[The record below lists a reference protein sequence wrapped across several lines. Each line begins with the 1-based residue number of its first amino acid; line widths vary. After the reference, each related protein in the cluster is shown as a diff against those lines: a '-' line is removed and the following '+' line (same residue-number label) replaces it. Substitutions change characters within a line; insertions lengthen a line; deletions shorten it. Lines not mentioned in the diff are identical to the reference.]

1 VSTQRIIGVLALCI
15 LFSSSCV
22 TTSNIQ
28 ELQSQITAL
37 KDEVAVLKRTSLDTK
52 ATTGAN
58 YDSVMEEV
66 KKLRGSFEEKQYDF
80 DQKSEEIAILKE
92 VVNRTTA
99 DIESR
104 LYDIEQRLAAIESKL
119 NIKPSTEPAGAAP
132 TSPDTSGT
140 IGSDDRTG
148 PSPTGTP
155 LTAEE
160 LYAAAYK
167 KFQDKDYDGA
177 VTDFAAFIKAS
188 PDSSLADNAQF
199 WIGESYYARKDYDRA
214 ILEYDSVIKKYP
226 SGDKVPA
233 AMLKEGL
240 AFLEL
245 GDKAHAKTVLADLV
259 KKYPKEPQAETA
271 RKKLETL

>member
-15 LFSSSCV
+15 LFGPSCV
-22 TTSNIQ
+22 TTGNIQ
-28 ELQSQITAL
+28 ELQSQITSL
-37 KDEVAVLKRTSLDTK
+37 KDEVTVLKKTSLDTK

-66 KKLRGSFEEKQYDF
+66 KKLRGSYEEKQYEF
-80 DQKSEEIAILKE
+80 DQKSEDIAILKE
-92 VVNRTTA
+92 VVNRTAA

-104 LYDIEQRLAAIESKL
+104 LYDIEKRLAVIESKL
-119 NIKPSTEPAGAAP
+119 NIKPSTEPTGAGP

-140 IGSDDRTG
+140 TGSEGTIGT
-148 PSPTGTP
+148 SPAGTP

-167 KFQDKDYDGA
+167 KFQDKDYTGA
-177 VTDFAAFIKAS
+177 VTDFTAFIKAS
-188 PDSSLADNAQF
+188 PDSSLADNARF

-214 ILEYDSVIKKYP
+214 ILEYDGVIKKYP
-226 SGDKVPA
+226 TGDKVPA

-245 GDKAHAKTVLADLV
+245 GDKTHARTILTDLV
-259 KKYPKEPQAETA
+259 KKYPEEPQAEAA
-271 RKKLETL
+271 RKKLDTL

>member
-1 VSTQRIIGVLALCI
+1 MLFVSVLLV
-15 LFSSSCV
+15 SSCA
-22 TTSNIQ
+22 TTSDIQ
-28 ELQSQITAL
+28 ELQSQILIL
-37 KDEVAVLKRTSLDTK
+37 KDETAVLKRTSLDTK

-58 YDSVMEEV
+58 YDTVMEEV
-66 KKLRGSFEEKQYDF
+66 KKLRGSYEEKEYDF
-80 DQKSEEIAILKE
+80 EQKSEELAILKE

-104 LYDIEQRLAAIESKL
+104 LYDIERRLSAIESKL
-119 NIKPSTEPAGAAP
+119 GVKSSTEPEGAAP
-132 TSPDTSGT
+132 PPST
-140 IGSDDRTG
+140 ITG
-148 PSPTGTP
+148 PTPPEDRSVATPPGTS
-155 LTAEE
+155 LSAEA

-167 KFQDKDYDGA
+167 KFQDKDYAGA
-177 VTDFAAFIKAS
+177 ITDFTAFIKDS
-188 PDSSLADNAQF
+188 PESSLADNAQF
-199 WIGESYYARKDYDRA
+199 WIGESYYSREDYDRA

-245 GDKAHAKTVLADLV
+245 GDKAHAKTVFSDIV

>member
-1 VSTQRIIGVLALCI
+1 VSIQRKLTMLALCAVLI
-15 LFSSSCV
+15 SSCV
-22 TTSNIQ
+22 TTGNIQ

-37 KDEVAVLKRTSLDTK
+37 KDEVSILKKTSLDTK

-58 YDSVMEEV
+58 YDTVMEEV
-66 KKLRGSFEEKQYDF
+66 KKLRGSYEEKEYDF
-80 DQKSEEIAILKE
+80 DRKAEELAILKE

-104 LYDIEQRLAAIESKL
+104 LYDIERRLSAIESKL
-119 NIKPSTEPAGAAP
+119 GIKASTEPVGV
-132 TSPDTSGT
+132 T
-140 IGSDDRTG
+140 
-148 PSPTGTP
+148 PSPPNITGTTKPEDRSEVTPAKTP
-155 LTAEE
+155 LSAEE

-177 VTDFAAFIKAS
+177 IADFTAFIKNS

-199 WIGESYYARKDYDRA
+199 WIGESYYARGDYNRA
-214 ILEYDSVIKKYP
+214 ILEYDGVIKKYP

-240 AFLEL
+240 AFLDL
-245 GDKAHAKTVLADLV
+245 GDKPHAKAIFLDII

-271 RKKLETL
+271 KKKLETL